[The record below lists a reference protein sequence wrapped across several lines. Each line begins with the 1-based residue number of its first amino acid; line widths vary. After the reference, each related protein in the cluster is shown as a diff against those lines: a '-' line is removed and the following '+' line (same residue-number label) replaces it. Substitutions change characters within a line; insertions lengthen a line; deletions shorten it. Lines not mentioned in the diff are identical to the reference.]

1 MLLLIQSTDRA
12 KIPRA
17 LSGGYCIQC
26 MQRDPDI
33 SQYTSFF
40 NEVRNSHKTVV
51 GSDIHCYTIRYGILS
66 HIKLSYSR
74 FSLNA
79 KIAKKLRSLTKKGI
93 EACNMNTDRNPL
105 LLYAFNILV
114 SS

>member
-66 HIKLSYSR
+66 HIKSSYSR

-79 KIAKKLRSLTKKGI
+79 EIAKNYDHLQKRVSKLAI
-93 EACNMNTDRNPL
+93 
-105 LLYAFNILV
+105 
-114 SS
+114 